1 VEASINNVCSVPH
14 GAIMKVTDG
23 RIDPSDD
30 NKFRFIWNAK
40 DIIENVE
47 KVIIA
52 TDNDSAGLLWLRKW
66 LDVLAKIS
74 VGN

>member
-1 VEASINNVCSVPH
+1 MDCCAFVEASISNVCSVPH

-40 DIIENVE
+40 DIIESAE

-52 TDNDSAGLLWLRKW
+52 TDNDSAGI
-66 LDVLAKIS
+66 AMAEEMA
-74 VGN
+74 